1 MQATG
6 KHDWGLILSG
16 IAIALIGLIVVM
28 WPGLSLATLSIMAGI
43 MFLVAGVVDVIGY
56 IRTRKEIKVSG
67 WALVNAI
74 CDIVLGALFLLYPAT
89 GAFVITWVA
98 GAFVIAYGIFAI
110 MGAFAL
116 RGTGISW
123 GWMLFSGIMGII
135 CGAMFFLTPEF
146 FALFLGFFLMVR
158 GVTLA
163 VYGVTAPTAIH
174 GGLFQV

>member
-1 MQATG
+1 MQTTG

-16 IAIALIGLIVVM
+16 IAIALIGFIVVM
-28 WPGLSLATLSIMAGI
+28 WPGLSLATLAIMAGI
-43 MFLVAGVVDVIGY
+43 MFLVAGIVDVVSFV
-56 IRTRKEIKVSG
+56 RTRKEYKVSG

-74 CDIVLGALFLLYPAT
+74 CDIVLGGLFLLYPAT

-98 GAFVIAYGIFAI
+98 GAFVIAYGVFAI

-123 GWMLFSGIMGII
+123 GWLLFSGIMGIL
-135 CGAMFFLTPEF
+135 CGAMFFITPEF

-163 VYGVTAPTAIH
+163 VYGVTAPTAIQ
-174 GGLFQV
+174 GGLFRV